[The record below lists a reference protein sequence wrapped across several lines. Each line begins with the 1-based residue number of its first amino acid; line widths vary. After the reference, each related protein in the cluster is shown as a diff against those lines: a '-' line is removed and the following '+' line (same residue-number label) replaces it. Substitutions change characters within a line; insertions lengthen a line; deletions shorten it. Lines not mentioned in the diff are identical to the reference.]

1 MLTKR
6 RRRLFPFNKT
16 ILKQILVTA
25 VALFGVA
32 TLGVAG
38 PFTNGSFES
47 PGTAGSVFL
56 TNGSTFVTGW
66 THGGNDLGEFY
77 TVSGAWGIPAGDG
90 TQYVGWGASGA
101 TGGTLFQTFDTLIGT
116 TYNVNY
122 LLTTQQLGGIPPIE
136 SNLVEALN
144 GVTVLNSVT
153 NSFNQTNGIWNAGTT
168 LSFLAVSTSTTL
180 RFTDTTSAANSGPVN
195 WGLDGVT
202 VAAVGGNEVPEPST
216 YGLIGLGLGVLA
228 LGRKRFRQ

>member
-1 MLTKR
+1 MLTKL
-6 RRRLFPFNKT
+6 RRRLFPSKKT
-16 ILKQILVTA
+16 ILKQILVTT

-32 TLGVAG
+32 ALGVAG

-47 PGTAGSVFL
+47 PGGGTSVFL
-56 TNGSTFVTGW
+56 TNGSTYVTGW

-77 TVSGAWGIPAGDG
+77 TKSGDWGILAGAG
-90 TQYVGWGASGA
+90 TYYVGWGGNGA
-101 TGGTLFQTFDTLIGT
+101 TSGTLFQTFDTLLGT

-122 LLTTQQLGGIPPIE
+122 LLTTQQFPGTPPIE

-144 GVTVLNSVT
+144 GVTVLNSVA
-153 NSFNQTNGIWNAGTT
+153 NSFNQASGIWNAGTT

-202 VAAVGGNEVPEPST
+202 VAAVGGGAVPEPST

-228 LGRKRFRQ
+228 LGRKKFRQ